1 VSQGVHHTVNTRH
14 YEALNK
20 VVGIYPE
27 DRTETTLANLV
38 RTTEIMRSLSQLA
51 VGKDFHSVL
60 TWNNQSK
67 HIYELK
73 IV

>member
-1 VSQGVHHTVNTRH
+1 MNVSQGVNHIVNTRH

-38 RTTEIMRSLSQLA
+38 CTAEIMRSLS
-51 VGKDFHSVL
+51 
-60 TWNNQSK
+60 
-67 HIYELK
+67 
-73 IV
+73 